1 MKKHQLF
8 LLCIWLLAVAP
19 GAISA
24 KERVYDLAKLGL
36 KADSKRNASP
46 VLRKVID
53 KIKAECAPTDS
64 VVLRFAPGR
73 YEFHEKGASQREY
86 YISNHDQ
93 VNPKKVGLA
102 LEGFHHLTLD
112 GQGAELVFHGR
123 MLPLALVNSAHCTLQ
138 NFRIDFAHPHIAQI
152 KVVENSPV
160 DGLTFEVAPWVNY
173 RITKDS
179 VFETYGEGWTARQG
193 VGIAF
198 EEKTKHLVYQTSDL
212 YYSTK
217 GVKEVSPRVLNAP
230 AWKNERLVLGTVI
243 AMRTWERPAPGIF
256 FSHNVNTTVRNV
268 KVHYAEGMGLL
279 AQLCENITLDG
290 FSVCLKGEQ
299 DPRYFTTQADATHF
313 SGCKGLI
320 LSKSGLYEGMMDDAI
335 NVHGTYLKVVK
346 RMDDHTLVG
355 RYMHDQSWGFDWGNP
370 GDRVQFIRSA
380 AINVHGTYLKVV
392 KRMDDHTLV
401 GRYMHDQSWGFDWGN
416 PGDRVQFI
424 RSATMD
430 LIGEEN
436 RITAI
441 RPYDK
446 EEVKGAREFV
456 ITFEK
461 PVAVEINEHA
471 GFGIEDLI
479 GEENRITAIRPY
491 DKEEVKG
498 AREFVITFEKPVAVE
513 INEHAG
519 FGIENL
525 TWTPQVVFSDNVVR
539 NNRARGALFST
550 PQDVLVENNLFDH
563 TSGTA
568 ILNLT
573 WTPQVVF
580 SDNVVRNNRARGALF
595 STPQDVL
602 VENNLFDHT
611 SGTAILLCGDC
622 NGWYETGACR
632 KVVIR
637 RNRFIN
643 ALTNLFQFTNAVIS
657 IYPEI
662 PNLAEQEKFFHGGKD
677 GGILIEDN
685 VFETFDAPILYAK
698 SVDGLIYRRNTVK
711 VNSDY
716 SPFHWNKDRFL
727 LERVTNVKIAE

>member
-230 AWKNERLVLGTVI
+230 AWKNERLVPGTVI

-320 LSKSGLYEGMMDDAI
+320 LSKNGLYEGMMDDAI

-370 GDRVQFIRSA
+370 GD
-380 AINVHGTYLKVV
+380 H
-392 KRMDDHTLV
+392 
-401 GRYMHDQSWGFDWGN
+401 
-416 PGDRVQFI
+416 VQFI
-424 RSATMD
+424 RSATM
-430 LIGEEN
+430 
-436 RITAI
+436 
-441 RPYDK
+441 
-446 EEVKGAREFV
+446 
-456 ITFEK
+456 
-461 PVAVEINEHA
+461 
-471 GFGIEDLI
+471 DLI

-568 ILNLT
+568 IL
-573 WTPQVVF
+573 
-580 SDNVVRNNRARGALF
+580 
-595 STPQDVL
+595 
-602 VENNLFDHT
+602 
-611 SGTAILLCGDC
+611 LCGDC

-637 RNRFIN
+637 RNRFVN

-698 SVDGLIYRRNTVK
+698 SVDGLIYRCNTVK